1 MHFWLKRGVDGF
13 RLDTIEHLIE
23 DDLLRDNPAV
33 ESHDPSQPP
42 TQALRRD
49 YTTDRPEIGE
59 VLRNFRVVTDSYSD
73 RVLIGETYLPLE
85 RVVTYYGHGIQ
96 LPFNF
101 HLIGAAWD
109 AKTLSALI
117 RRYEAL
123 LPTGAWPNWV
133 LGNHDRKRIA
143 SRIGPAQAKVAAM
156 LLLTLR
162 GTPTLYY
169 GDELGL
175 SDVLIPSDFLQDPW
189 GKNVPG
195 FGLGRDPVRTPMPW
209 DASLNAGFCVGQP
222 WLPLNT
228 DYDVR
233 NVAELASDD
242 TSILALYRKLISIRR
257 TSPALTL
264 GDYGATSDQ
273 GDVLIFDRFHEEEA
287 VLVALNLSNAP
298 AMVRLQRSGKVIVS
312 TYLDC
317 EDRLISNSFELRA
330 NEGVLVALSQ

>member
-1 MHFWLKRGVDGF
+1 
-13 RLDTIEHLIE
+13 
-23 DDLLRDNPAV
+23 
-33 ESHDPSQPP
+33 
-42 TQALRRD
+42 
-49 YTTDRPEIGE
+49 
-59 VLRNFRVVTDSYSD
+59 
-73 RVLIGETYLPLE
+73 
-85 RVVTYYGHGIQ
+85 
-96 LPFNF
+96 
-101 HLIGAAWD
+101 
-109 AKTLSALI
+109 
-117 RRYEAL
+117 
-123 LPTGAWPNWV
+123 
-133 LGNHDRKRIA
+133 
-143 SRIGPAQAKVAAM
+143 M